1 MTVHSKDAQVDYNMY
16 SICSYRKML
25 YFMMRRVDNLDGF
38 TLNVLFLHYYYC
50 FVSVVNV
57 HTVVHGNGI
66 VSVFLVVE
74 LE

>member
-1 MTVHSKDAQVDYNMY
+1 
-16 SICSYRKML
+16 ML

-57 HTVVHGNGI
+57 HTVVVHGMVTVYILGQ
-66 VSVFLVVE
+66 
-74 LE
+74 